1 MATQNDN
8 VNLNINIDA
17 SNANKST
24 DNLKAKIRQLREAMA
39 QLRAEGK
46 ENSAEYKAM
55 AQEAG
60 RLQDIMG
67 DVAAET
73 RALADD
79 NRTLTATLQG
89 MSTGIAVFSG
99 LQSAAAML
107 GVEDENLLE
116 VLTKLQAAQVLLNS
130 VNTIAKNLNKDSA
143 LMIALRSKNTKVLT
157 TDIKAETSAT
167 VAGTTA
173 TKTFTK
179 AQATATTSAK
189 GLTKAVKGVGTA
201 IKSVPVVGWILAAV
215 GALTTLVTIVK
226 DLNSEEEKGN
236 KERETANKLLQNRVD
251 LYNLIVDNSAK
262 AQAIAS
268 QDKEYYTSLVNS
280 MKTMNRESAR
290 YADAIKEISNFTGLS
305 EEYLKKHTS
314 SLADIVKKQADY
326 NQLVSKYN
334 DFRQIL
340 LDKETELTK
349 AKQQQTILE
358 RVEERMRKEG
368 DKSAQDYSKQQ
379 LEIQKARVSQLET
392 EIKFIKEGNTVRE
405 DDVKKAKDALYTY
418 KEQALLM
425 EKNEK
430 KLEKNE
436 LRNKQI
442 EESRLKLL
450 KLLHKDNLDYQQGIA
465 DSYKK
470 QGDLANEYLE
480 NLKLAETEVI
490 YKYQELNEEFKKNEK
505 SLKDEFKTLT
515 DETGNFIEPYRVL
528 VKEYNMAEHE
538 IAMEYSGRLKEME
551 DEFFKNSIDLEK
563 KELDSIMELEKSK
576 SDARIASAKEGSEEY
591 FEALKERNTIEQ
603 SIELQNINYLFDQKL
618 ISEELY
624 ESEVDRIHAQHTKER
639 QDIELQSLQA
649 IQEER
654 NNVMDSFATVAS
666 QTSALVTDMME
677 TELEGVEQ
685 GSKKEKQIRKKYA
698 VAEATMQIADIGIS
712 TAQSIMGA
720 WQSTSKLVYPLNLIM
735 GGIMTAMLAM
745 TGLAQTAK
753 AMKSKQEIM
762 KASKGMYISGRS
774 HANGGQV
781 VEAEG
786 GEVIMS
792 KRAVSAY
799 GGLLSQLNSSV
810 GGVRFPQAENNGRG
824 VMQTTIN
831 PNDLRTIVTEVV
843 AGTSAIPV
851 VVSERAISDS
861 QARAVSIT
869 SYARI

>member
-1 MATQNDN
+1 MATQNEN
-8 VNLNINIDA
+8 INLNITIDA
-17 SNANKST
+17 SNAQKNT
-24 DNLKAKIRQLREAMA
+24 DNLRGRIKELTKQMA
-39 QLRAEGK
+39 QLRLEGK
-46 ENSAEYKAM
+46 ENSAQYKQM
-55 AQEAG
+55 AQEVG
-60 RLQDIMG
+60 RLKDTLG

-157 TDIKAETSAT
+157 ADIKAETSAT

-179 AQATATTSAK
+179 AQATATTGAK

-236 KERETANKLLQNRVD
+236 KERETANKLLKDRVD

-268 QDKEYYTSLVNS
+268 QDKDYYTNLVAS

-340 LDKETELTK
+340 LDKETELAK

-368 DKSAQDYSKQQ
+368 TASQYNYSKQQ
-379 LEIQKARVSQLET
+379 LEIQKATVSQIET
-392 EIKFIKEGNTVRE
+392 EINFIKEGNTIRE
-405 DDVKKAKDALYTY
+405 DDVKKAKDALYIY
-418 KEQALLM
+418 KEQALLL

-430 KLEKNE
+430 KLEKNNE
-436 LRNKQI
+436 LRNKQTQNT
-442 EESRLKLL
+442 EESRRKSLEMDIVRSKEGAKKRLDAEINLL
-450 KLLHKDNLDYQQGIA
+450 LDQQKAEKDALDKMYANGEVKAIDYMNMLFETIQKYRYKIEELVQKFNDEA
-465 DSYKK
+465 D
-470 QGDLANEYLE
+470 
-480 NLKLAETEVI
+480 
-490 YKYQELNEEFKKNEK
+490 KNE
-505 SLKDEFKTLT
+505 
-515 DETGNFIEPYRVL
+515 
-528 VKEYNMAEHE
+528 
-538 IAMEYSGRLKEME
+538 
-551 DEFFKNSIDLEK
+551 LERIRK
-563 KELDSIMELEKSK
+563 LEKSK
-576 SDARIASAKEGSEEY
+576 SDTRIASAKEGSEEY
-591 FEALKERNTIEQ
+591 FEALKERNDQEMA
-603 SIELQNINYLFDQKL
+603 IELQDLADLHDCKL

-624 ESEVDRIHAQHTKER
+624 ESEVDRIKAEHTKER
-639 QDIELQSLQA
+639 DKIEKDSLEA
-649 IQEER
+649 IQQQR
-654 NNVMDSFATVAS
+654 NDVMDSFAAVSS

-698 VAEATMQIADIGIS
+698 IADMTMTIANISAETALAVMKSFEGYAELPFIG
-712 TAQSIMGA
+712 QVLGA
-720 WQSTSKLVYPLNLIM
+720 LQAA
-735 GGIMTAMLAM
+735 IMTA
-745 TGLAQTAK
+745 TGIAQIAK
-753 AMKSKQEIM
+753 AIQAKTQIM
-762 KASKGMYISGRS
+762 KAGRGMYINGRS
-774 HANGGQV
+774 HAQGGELI
-781 VEAEG
+781 EAEG
-786 GEVIMS
+786 NEVIMN
-792 KRAVSAY
+792 KNAVKAY
-799 GGLLSQLNSSV
+799 GGLLSAINSST
-810 GGVRFPQAENNGRG
+810 GGIRFPQAENNNRG
-824 VMQTTIN
+824 VIQTN
-831 PNDLRTIVTEVV
+831 VSDASLERIVAKVV
-843 AGTSAIPV
+843 EGTASIPV
-851 VVSERAISDS
+851 IVSERSITDS
-861 QARAVSIT
+861 QARVVSI
-869 SYARI
+869 SNYARI

>member
-1 MATQNDN
+1 MANQTDN
-8 VNLNINIDA
+8 VNLNITIDA
-17 SNANKST
+17 SNAQKNT
-24 DNLKAKIRQLREAMA
+24 DNLRGRIKELTKQMA
-39 QLRAEGK
+39 QLRLEGK
-46 ENSAEYKAM
+46 ENSAQYKQM
-55 AQEAG
+55 AQEVG
-60 RLQDIMG
+60 RLKDTLG

-79 NRTLTATLQG
+79 NQTLTATMQG
-89 MSTGIAVFSG
+89 MSTGVAVFTG

-107 GVEDENLLE
+107 GVEDKNLLE

-130 VNTIAKNLNKDSA
+130 VNTIAKNLNRDSA
-143 LMIALRSKNTKVLT
+143 LMIALRSKNTKALT
-157 TDIKAETSAT
+157 ADIKAETSAT
-167 VAGTTA
+167 VAGTSA
-173 TKTFTK
+173 TKTFT
-179 AQATATTSAK
+179 AAEATATAGAK
-189 GLTKAVKGVGTA
+189 GLKGAVKAVGTA
-201 IKSVPVVGWILAAV
+201 IKNIPVVGWILAAIAAV
-215 GALTTLVTIVK
+215 TTLISLIK
-226 DLNSEEEKGN
+226 DANDEEQRGVNLANERLKILNQVQELEYGRYLSQKDEEAHWKDVLDKLHN
-236 KERETANKLLQNRVD
+236 AKEGTQEYVD
-251 LYNLIVDNSAK
+251 LVQQL
-262 AQAIAS
+262 AS
-268 QDKEYYTSLVNS
+268 YTSI
-280 MKTMNRESAR
+280 SAD
-290 YADAIKEISNFTGLS
+290 YLQKHPKLIDAIVNAQIKANNAQDA
-305 EEYLKKHTS
+305 YKNN
-314 SLADIVKKQADY
+314 LADINNGAINQQKLMNEQSELQLKEAQGLTDEEQKRLDSLKDQIKASQENQELLTSQTDGLKKQADAA
-326 NQLVSKYN
+326 Q
-334 DFRQIL
+334 QIVYQYRNIA
-340 LDKETELTK
+340 K
-349 AKQQQTILE
+349 ANADVTNARIEAKN
-358 RVEERMRKEG
+358 
-368 DKSAQDYSKQQ
+368 
-379 LEIQKARVSQLET
+379 KA
-392 EIKFIKEGNTVRE
+392 
-405 DDVKKAKDALYTY
+405 D
-418 KEQALLM
+418 
-425 EKNEK
+425 
-430 KLEKNE
+430 KLEKE
-436 LRNKQI
+436 AAERARKI
-442 EESRLKLL
+442 EETRLKLL
-450 KLLHKDNLDYQQGIA
+450 KLLHKDNLDYQQGIV

-470 QGDLANEYLE
+470 EGDLANEYLE

-490 YKYQELNEEFKKNEK
+490 YKFQELNEEFKKNEK
-505 SLKDEFKTLT
+505 NLKDEFKTLT
-515 DETGNFIEPYRVL
+515 DETGKLIEPYRVL
-528 VKEYNMAEHE
+528 ITEFSMAEHE

-624 ESEVDRIHAQHTKER
+624 ESEVDRIKAEHTKER
-639 QDIELQSLQA
+639 EKIEKDSLQA

-666 QTSALVTDMME
+666 QTSALITDMME

-720 WQSTSKLVYPLNLIM
+720 WESTSKLVYPLNLIM

-774 HANGGQV
+774 HANGGELI
-781 VEAEG
+781 EAEG

-851 VVSERAISDS
+851 VVSERDISTS
-861 QARAVSIT
+861 QARAVSIS

>member
-46 ENSAEYKAM
+46 ENSAQYKAM

-79 NRTLTATLQG
+79 NQKLTATMQG
-89 MSTGIAVFSG
+89 MSTGVAVFSG

-107 GVEDENLLE
+107 GVEDKNLLE

-130 VNTIAKNLNKDSA
+130 VNTIAKNLNRDSA
-143 LMIALRSKNTKVLT
+143 LMIALRSKNTKALT

-167 VAGTTA
+167 VAGTAA
-173 TKTFTK
+173 TKTFTT
-179 AQATATTSAK
+179 AQATATTGAK
-189 GLTKAVKGVGTA
+189 GLSKAVKGVGTA

-215 GALTTLVTIVK
+215 GALTTLLSLLKKTN
-226 DLNSEEEKGN
+226 DEEERGN
-236 KERETANKLLQNRVD
+236 ELREEHKKKLDDIKKKYQDIRTEIKKNNDEVSDLLQYLEGD
-251 LYNLIVDNSAK
+251 SSSILW
-262 AQAIAS
+262 Q
-268 QDKEYYTSLVNS
+268 
-280 MKTMNRESAR
+280 
-290 YADAIKEISNFTGLS
+290 DAINALSTFTGLS
-305 EEYLKKHTS
+305 KDYLAT
-314 SLADIVKKQADY
+314 L
-326 NQLVSKYN
+326 
-334 DFRQIL
+334 
-340 LDKETELTK
+340 
-349 AKQQQTILE
+349 
-358 RVEERMRKEG
+358 KEG
-368 DKSAQDYSKQQ
+368 EATT
-379 LEIQKARVSQLET
+379 L
-392 EIKFIKEGNTVRE
+392 
-405 DDVKKAKDALYTY
+405 
-418 KEQALLM
+418 
-425 EKNEK
+425 KN
-430 KLEKNE
+430 LV
-436 LRNKQI
+436 
-442 EESRLKLL
+442 
-450 KLLHKDNLDYQQGIA
+450 LDYQQAKAELAEQKEIFEEMEAGSEKFREQQQRIWRIEA
-465 DSYKK
+465 SIKSYVKDINAERQKGLNWEKQQAANAKARAEAEKK
-470 QGDLANEYLE
+470 AKEEAELAEKQRQNSEKSRMKSLEMDVIRSHEGTVQYLNAEINLLLEQQKKEQENLE
-480 NLKLAETEVI
+480 NMFKSGELKAIDYMNLLFENL
-490 YKYQELNEEFKKNEK
+490 QEYRIKIGELVQKFNDEADKNE
-505 SLKDEFKTLT
+505 LE
-515 DETGNFIEPYRVL
+515 
-528 VKEYNMAEHE
+528 
-538 IAMEYSGRLKEME
+538 
-551 DEFFKNSIDLEK
+551 SIRK
-563 KELDSIMELEKSK
+563 LEKSK
-576 SDARIASAKEGSEEY
+576 SDTRIASAKEGSEEY
-591 FEALKERNTIEQ
+591 FEALKERNDQEMA
-603 SIELQNINYLFDQKL
+603 IELQDLADLHDCKL
-618 ISEELY
+618 ISDELY

-639 QDIELQSLQA
+639 QDIELQSLEA
-649 IQEER
+649 IQQQR
-654 NNVMDSFATVAS
+654 NDVMDSFATVAS
-666 QTSALVTDMME
+666 QTSALITDMME

-762 KASKGMYISGRS
+762 KASRGAYINGRS
-774 HANGGQV
+774 HANGGELI
-781 VEAEG
+781 EAEG

-792 KRAVSAY
+792 KRAVSVY

-851 VVSERAISDS
+851 VVSERDISTS